1 MNKIRKHIILF
12 FATAGIGNLICLIIY
27 LFRKKI
33 NKINKEDEII
43 EKRIR
48 FYYESYKNNLLLA
61 QNYEKEHNLDKA
73 LFHCKLA
80 DNSFAKYIEENKKQG
95 IDMEYMTPNRV
106 YESRIL
112 VKMNKLDEAIKV
124 LNTSKQLSIY
134 EKDKRFK
141 DSVDIALEDV
151 LNKKKNGY
159 IYKPRNKKTQF

>member
-12 FATAGIGNLICLIIY
+12 FTTAGIGNLIYLMIY
-27 LFRKKI
+27 LCKNCKRKT
-33 NKINKEDEII
+33 NDVPSNEEQ
-43 EKRIR
+43 
-48 FYYESYKNNLLLA
+48 FYYEAYQNNLLLA
-61 QNYEKEHNLDKA
+61 QNYEKVYNLDKA
-73 LFHCKLA
+73 LFHCRLA
-80 DNSFAKYIEENKKQG
+80 DNSFIKYIEENKKQG
-95 IDMEYMTPNRV
+95 IDIKYMTPNRV

>member
-12 FATAGIGNLICLIIY
+12 FTTAGIGNLIYFMIY
-27 LFRKKI
+27 LCKNCKRKTNDI
-33 NKINKEDEII
+33 PSNEEQ
-43 EKRIR
+43 
-48 FYYESYKNNLLLA
+48 FYYEAYQNNLLLA
-61 QNYEKEHNLDKA
+61 QNYEKEYNLDKA
-73 LFHCKLA
+73 LFHCRLA
-80 DNSFAKYIEENKKQG
+80 DNSFIKYIEENKKQG